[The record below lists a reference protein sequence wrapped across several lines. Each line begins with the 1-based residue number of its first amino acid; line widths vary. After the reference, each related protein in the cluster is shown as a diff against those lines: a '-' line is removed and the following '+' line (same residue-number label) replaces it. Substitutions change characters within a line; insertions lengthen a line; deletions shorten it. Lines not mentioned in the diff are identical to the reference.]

1 MSCAQFIF
9 LGSNIRDGE
18 MGPLSSR

>member
-1 MSCAQFIF
+1 MSFAQFIF